1 MKLLICLLVL
11 LSLLFFLILLL
22 VLRRLYHLHLE
33 CLRLQMVLA
42 QQDDYR
48 TQALT
53 DVLTGLP
60 NRRSL
65 RNLLSALSGSGR
77 PVCAVTLDLNGL
89 KEINDLQGHVAGDH
103 LLRQMAQCLRHACPS
118 NVHAFRVGGDEFVLI
133 GADLSQDQSKRFVE
147 HLRSQ
152 LSHAGLDAALG
163 WTWGTADA
171 LENLHGLLT
180 ESDRQMYFQKRRIH
194 RRFSWASRQ
203 SADQARSV

>member
-1 MKLLICLLVL
+1 MTYRVMWRGTICSV
-11 LSLLFFLILLL
+11 
-22 VLRRLYHLHLE
+22 RWH
-33 CLRLQMVLA
+33 
-42 QQDDYR
+42 
-48 TQALT
+48 
-53 DVLTGLP
+53 
-60 NRRSL
+60 
-65 RNLLSALSGSGR
+65 SACATPAPPMCMPSGW
-77 PVCAVTLDLNGL
+77 
-89 KEINDLQGHVAGDH
+89 
-103 LLRQMAQCLRHACPS
+103 
-118 NVHAFRVGGDEFVLI
+118 GGDEFVLI

-194 RRFSWASRQ
+194 RRFSWASGQ

>member
-33 CLRLQMVLA
+33 CLRLQTVLA

-118 NVHAFRVGGDEFVLI
+118 NVHAFRVG
-133 GADLSQDQSKRFVE
+133 ATNLS
-147 HLRSQ
+147 
-152 LSHAGLDAALG
+152 
-163 WTWGTADA
+163 
-171 LENLHGLLT
+171 
-180 ESDRQMYFQKRRIH
+180 
-194 RRFSWASRQ
+194 
-203 SADQARSV
+203 

>member
-33 CLRLQMVLA
+33 FLRLQTALD

-77 PVCAVTLDLNGL
+77 QVCAITLDLNRL
-89 KEINDLQGHVAGDH
+89 KEINNLQGHIAGDH
-103 LLRQMAQCLRHACPS
+103 LLCRMAQCLRHACPS

-133 GADLSQDQSKRFVE
+133 ETDLAQELSRQFVE
-147 HLRSQ
+147 HLRGQ
-152 LSHAGLDAALG
+152 LSHYGLDAALG

-171 LENLHGLLT
+171 LENLHALLI
-180 ESDRQMYFQKRRIH
+180 ESDRQMYSQKHRIH
-194 RRFSWASRQ
+194 RHFSWVAGQ
-203 SADQARSV
+203 SADQVRSV

>member
-33 CLRLQMVLA
+33 CLRLQTVLA

-65 RNLLSALSGSGR
+65 TYRVMWRGTICSVRWHSACATPAPPMCMPSGWGATNLS
-77 PVCAVTLDLNGL
+77 
-89 KEINDLQGHVAGDH
+89 
-103 LLRQMAQCLRHACPS
+103 
-118 NVHAFRVGGDEFVLI
+118 
-133 GADLSQDQSKRFVE
+133 
-147 HLRSQ
+147 
-152 LSHAGLDAALG
+152 
-163 WTWGTADA
+163 
-171 LENLHGLLT
+171 
-180 ESDRQMYFQKRRIH
+180 
-194 RRFSWASRQ
+194 
-203 SADQARSV
+203 